1 MQLDLMQPM
10 IIDSVVQDKQ
20 QCKFIRDGSAYFI
33 SLIKTS
39 ISNNTTSLFV
49 YFHGKP
55 HVAVFPPWDG
65 GIIWSKDKNH
75 NPWISVACQG
85 MASSVWFPKKG
96 ASTNL

>member
-1 MQLDLMQPM
+1 MT
-10 IIDSVVQDKQ
+10 VQDKQ

-33 SLIKTS
+33 STIKTS

-65 GIIWSKDKNH
+65 GIIWSKDKN
-75 NPWISVACQG
+75 NCLFL
-85 MASSVWFPKKG
+85 SSKKEDLDLQDRN
-96 ASTNL
+96 SEMIMI